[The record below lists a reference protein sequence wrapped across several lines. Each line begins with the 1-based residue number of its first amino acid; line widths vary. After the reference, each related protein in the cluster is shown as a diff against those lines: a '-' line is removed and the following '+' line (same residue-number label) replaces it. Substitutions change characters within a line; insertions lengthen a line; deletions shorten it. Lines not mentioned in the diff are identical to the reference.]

1 LKDMSFFTKIF
12 LARDAVDFRKQAH
25 SLALMVTHVLEQ
37 NPIQDRVL
45 FVFTNRRR
53 NAVKILYWDQT
64 GYALWWKGLER
75 EKFRWPKITT
85 EGSKMLVSVR
95 EVKWLLEGVDIA
107 KIKKHEKIAFS

>member
-1 LKDMSFFTKIF
+1 MKDLSFFTKIF
-12 LARDAVDFRKQAH
+12 LAREDVDFRKQAH

-37 NPIQDRVL
+37 NPMQERVL

-75 EKFRWPKITT
+75 EKFRWPKVNAAD
-85 EGSKMLVSVR
+85 SKILIGVR
-95 EVKWLLEGVDIA
+95 EAKWLLDGVDIA
-107 KIKKHEKIAFS
+107 KIKTHEKIAFL